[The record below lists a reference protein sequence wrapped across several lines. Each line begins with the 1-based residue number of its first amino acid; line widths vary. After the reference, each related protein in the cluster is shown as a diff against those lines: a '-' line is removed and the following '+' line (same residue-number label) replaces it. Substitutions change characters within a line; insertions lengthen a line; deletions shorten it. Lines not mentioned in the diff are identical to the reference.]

1 MSDLT
6 GQFDTTQ
13 LPRIAPGS
21 VTVTIARKIVPGH
34 EGEFTAWCTRMLKSV
49 REAPGCLGATT
60 LSPGIESDEYHMVFR
75 FVDAIHLR
83 RWERSDMREQLLDEV
98 EPMLASS
105 RVTVTAGTNQFFE
118 VQTTAEHPR
127 YQSPIIRFIR
137 DLAWVY
143 PITLFV
149 AVGLAPHLAR
159 FSVWQRALLTT
170 AFVGATSQ
178 LASRPIRRRL
188 SKRRRLPQ
196 GTTHRSDD
204 E

>member
-1 MSDLT
+1 MPDLT
-6 GQFDTTQ
+6 GNFDTTQ

-21 VTVTIARKIVPGH
+21 VTVTIARRILPGR
-34 EGEFTAWCTRMLKSV
+34 EGEFMAWCTRMLESV
-49 REAPGCLGATT
+49 RRAPGCLGATN
-60 LSPGIESDEYHMVFR
+60 LNPGIESDEYQMVFR

-83 RWERSDMREQLLDEV
+83 RWERSDEREQLLEEV
-98 EPMLASS
+98 EPLLHSS
-105 RVTVTAGTNQFFE
+105 RVTVTAGTDQFFDA
-118 VQTTAEHPR
+118 QTSAEHPR
-127 YQSPIIRFIR
+127 YRSPFVRFIR

-178 LASRPIRRRL
+178 LASRPIRQRIE
-188 SKRRRLPQ
+188 KRRRLPQ
-196 GTTHRSDD
+196 GTTHTPDPQ
-204 E
+204 